1 VITSIKDLNDEKIQK
16 SISFD
21 GSVPSM
27 SHHMSQSNLGV
38 SRVAVEELKDIMSK
52 SAVNFGD
59 LKNLKIRKERLPC
72 RQDKTGRKLGKTD
85 KMLLDFLGY
94 QS

>member
-1 VITSIKDLNDEKIQK
+1 
-16 SISFD
+16 
-21 GSVPSM
+21 M
-27 SHHMSQSNLGV
+27 STSNLAF

-59 LKNLKIRKERLPC
+59 LKNMKIKKERLPC
-72 RQDKTGRKLGKTD
+72 KQEKSGRKLGKTD

-94 QS
+94 QN